1 MSEPIKTLTLEQLTE
16 CDYEIKLT
24 IFIKKE
30 HS

>member
-16 CDYEIKLT
+16 WYYEIKLT